1 MKTSNAKS
9 YTQLLI
15 QAFWLKL
22 DFPLRS
28 SNQALGGEEE
38 QQRATAAASSS
49 PSQMGFFLSKKLSL
63 LGNING
69 VLCRDESWLP
79 VFEWRGPAS
88 RSREA
93 APGEDQAA
101 ADVTLLCEAATCWRL
116 SRISLSALDHDSLAF
131 CSPHFCCYANSAED
145 KSLTV
150 NRVAVKSD

>member
-49 PSQMGFFLSKKLSL
+49 PSQMGFFYLKSCRFLETSMASCAGMRAGYLCLSGEAPPAVPVKQVLARIKLQL
-63 LGNING
+63 
-69 VLCRDESWLP
+69 
-79 VFEWRGPAS
+79 
-88 RSREA
+88 
-93 APGEDQAA
+93 
-101 ADVTLLCEAATCWRL
+101 TLLFCVKRRRAGGSAGSLCQRWITIRWHSAARTFAAMLIAR
-116 SRISLSALDHDSLAF
+116 RIKVLQ
-131 CSPHFCCYANSAED
+131 
-145 KSLTV
+145 
-150 NRVAVKSD
+150 